1 MNQDAMKKRRFN
13 SSYEIV
19 QDFSDYASI
28 QGLVYI
34 FFAYQTIFGRIFWFV
49 VVALMLGLGVYWI
62 IQAYINWQDRPVLT
76 SITTTAY
83 SVKQVKSDDILTFE
97 SQYLPVVL
105 GGVLL
110 FRTLPNG

>member
-1 MNQDAMKKRRFN
+1 MGNNSLSKHKIAQTLMEQDAMKKRRFN

-34 FFAYQTIFGRIFWFV
+34 FFGYQTIFGRIFWII

-62 IQAYINWQDRPVLT
+62 IQAYTNWQDRPVLT

-83 SVKQVKSDDILTFE
+83 SVKQVSRDIETEFGKNT
-97 SQYLPVVL
+97 S
-105 GGVLL
+105 
-110 FRTLPNG
+110 